1 MLQCNMQE
9 VTVADCR
16 VTPVNEK
23 TSSERSIAIQYL
35 EAPVCAAGLTAIFK
49 GAKHQYLDGPGIPGD

>member
-9 VTVADCR
+9 VEVADCR

-23 TSSERSIAIQYL
+23 TSSDRSIAIQYL
-35 EAPVCAAGLTAIFK
+35 EAPACTAGPTAIFK
-49 GAKHQYLDGPGIPGD
+49 GAEYKYLDGPGIPGH